1 MRRQIAGITAGLALT
16 ALAGCG
22 GQKVFIYDAYNN
34 ATASARVR
42 SSKKVWI
49 KTVDCDHD
57 LLVAELKSQ
66 GFVIDRSQAD
76 YAIGVNED
84 AQAVTFN
91 IYDGKSNE
99 LIYSK
104 VFFRYLEEETH
115 EEFRKFIREN
125 LADFISGKS

>member
-1 MRRQIAGITAGLALT
+1 LSAYDPTVRITFHDIYENSDARLDGGRLEEGTPMRRQIAGILAGLALS

-34 ATASARVR
+34 AGAAARV
-42 SSKKVWI
+42 
-49 KTVDCDHD
+49 
-57 LLVAELKSQ
+57 
-66 GFVIDRSQAD
+66 D

-104 VFFRYLEEETH
+104 VFFRYLEEESH
-115 EEFRKFIREN
+115 EQFRKFIRDN
-125 LADFISGKS
+125 LADFIAGKS